1 MVRVASSTDRMK
13 ELFLSFTVE
22 LFQQSQTFTQDI
34 TTWKNVEKNNIY
46 FIISGRVNFP
56 DFKERFVQVLS
67 TSMTED
73 LTQGEDGDTDLES
86 DTEYTY
92 SSRHHGKLP
101 FTLQKILVEE
111 N

>member
-1 MVRVASSTDRMK
+1 MK
-13 ELFLSFTVE
+13 ELFLSFVTVE
-22 LFQQSQTFTQDI
+22 LFQQR
-34 TTWKNVEKNNIY
+34 KNVQINKIY

-67 TSMTED
+67 TSMAED
-73 LTQGEDGDTDLES
+73 LTQGEDGYTDLES

-92 SSRHHGKLP
+92 SSRHHGRLP
-101 FTLQKILVEE
+101 FALQKILLKQ